1 MDRIPDNFDFFDA
14 YDRKQAAWEASLPVC
29 DCCGCHMAEW
39 YRIPQK
45 FGDLLVCTEC
55 ATKEEY
61 EEE

>member
-1 MDRIPDNFDFFDA
+1 MKDNFDF
-14 YDRKQAAWEASLPVC
+14 YDDYEREQARKEKELPVC
-29 DCCGCHMAEW
+29 DCCKQPMTEW

-45 FGDLLVCTEC
+45 FGDLLVCTDC

>member
-1 MDRIPDNFDFFDA
+1 MMDNLDLYEFHERE
-14 YDRKQAAWEASLPVC
+14 QARRESKLPVC
-29 DCCGCHMAEW
+29 DCCGERMYEW

-45 FGDLLVCTEC
+45 FGDLLVCTDC